1 MVGVTGN
8 PDGYRL
14 YADLASWWPLI
25 SAPQE
30 YAEEAAEAATILNSA
45 AIDVRDV
52 LELGSGGG
60 HNAVHLKRHFSL
72 TLVDLSED
80 MLAVS
85 RRLNPE
91 SWPKFYCCVKLLF
104 LLDTL
109 WAASA
114 FFSGHLQATASCTK
128 TASNVRPSRS
138 VRMSP

>member
-1 MVGVTGN
+1 MMPVTAN
-8 PDGYRL
+8 PAGDRL
-14 YADLASWWPLI
+14 YSDLASWRPVL

-30 YAEEAAEAATILNSA
+30 YPEEAAAEATILNSA
-45 AIDVRDV
+45 AIDVHEV

-91 SWPKFYCCVKLLF
+91 STHHQGDMRTIRLR
-104 LLDTL
+104 
-109 WAASA
+109 
-114 FFSGHLQATASCTK
+114 
-128 TASNVRPSRS
+128 RP
-138 VRMSP
+138 VD